1 MQKNT
6 GRHSEPAKKP
16 PGKIVQFS
24 DPPASAQGFVRA
36 WGAAGPRSF
45 ALVVRGDSMVPEF
58 REGDIV
64 IVDPDREV
72 ESGSFVVAQNTL
84 GQATI
89 KQLIKDDRGVF
100 LRPLNSAYPVMDV
113 TGQELPFMG
122 RVVEKQKRY

>member
-1 MQKNT
+1 
-6 GRHSEPAKKP
+6 
-16 PGKIVQFS
+16 
-24 DPPASAQGFVRA
+24 
-36 WGAAGPRSF
+36 
-45 ALVVRGDSMVPEF
+45 MVPEF

-89 KQLIKDDRGVF
+89 KQLIKDNRGVF